1 MGFEIRQATPDDAP
15 AACALLRRSIEHGCV
30 ADHAERPE
38 ILQAWL
44 SNKTPHNVATWFGS
58 QTNHAVV
65 AQAPASGAAKANE
78 VSELIGLALVNQ
90 AGRLAL
96 CYVDPAWVRHGVGS
110 ALLAAIEAQA
120 RAWNISKLHMHSPA
134 SASAFFER
142 LGYVNSGKDRA
153 CFGLE
158 CDFLWKPVDASA
170 PPAQKRFCNCS
181 Q

>member
-15 AACALLRRSIEHGCV
+15 AACSLLRRSIEHGCA

-38 ILQAWL
+38 ILQTWL
-44 SNKTPHNVATWFGS
+44 GNKTPQNVASWFGS
-58 QTNHAVV
+58 PTNHAVV
-65 AQAPASGAAKANE
+65 AQAQVHG
-78 VSELIGLALVNQ
+78 VIELIGLALVNQ

-96 CYVDPAWVRHGVGS
+96 CYVDPAWLRHGVGS
-110 ALLAAIEAQA
+110 ALLDAIETQA

-134 SASAFFER
+134 SASPFFER

-158 CDFLWKPVDASA
+158 CDFLWKPVDATA
-170 PPAQKRFCNCS
+170 PPARRRFCNCS

>member
-65 AQAPASGAAKANE
+65 AQAVAPGANGAT
-78 VSELIGLALVNQ
+78 ELVGLALVNQ

-110 ALLAAIEAQA
+110 ALLARLEHQQTPYAQPGFGQRLLRAPRLRQLGQGPRLLRPGVRFLVETCRRQRPAGAEA
-120 RAWNISKLHMHSPA
+120 
-134 SASAFFER
+134 
-142 LGYVNSGKDRA
+142 
-153 CFGLE
+153 
-158 CDFLWKPVDASA
+158 FL
-170 PPAQKRFCNCS
+170 QL
-181 Q
+181 